1 MAILNNNG
9 LSRFVSN
16 LDKISAYYKTEVY
29 PKTEIDTKSE
39 VDEKFDSC
47 YLAGKELTDT
57 ITSYTYKISP
67 KVWTKLANIPSNATI
82 IDVAYSLGVYL
93 ISCYIVD
100 ESENKT
106 YYLYYSYDGFS
117 WETFYNSTVEGSYK
131 LLGIDIDDTYYCA
144 VFLCLTTPSDYLIID
159 IGIHDFLYVSYSE
172 YSFYGFVVNN
182 ISTLLYVKSLNKVYL
197 NFNGKIAIGEV
208 TDGIFIDFYLA
219 EPNISVYNLQYD
231 EEASSFY
238 ATSEYSRIYKSSTTL
253 SWTLFV
259 DIDSTIDNTQG
270 SIMRIDN
277 YSHVMA
283 IFIWYG
289 GRGVN
294 KPATLYM
301 NQGSDSTNFVLCD
314 NYLSSESINNLN
326 SHPIDLVFYMNK
338 IIYGQAI
345 NSYLEFVRTDFRAKY
360 YGNDNWINIAI
371 PDLASST
378 IDPYIKVANG
388 LFVTSTGYY
397 SMTNVT
403 SFNDITLKL

>member
-1 MAILNNNG
+1 MAILDNNG
-9 LSRFVSN
+9 LERFVSN
-16 LDKISAYYKTEVY
+16 LDKVSAYYKTEVY
-29 PKTEIDTKSE
+29 PKTKIDTKSK

-47 YLAGKELTDT
+47 YLTGKELTDT
-57 ITSYTYKISP
+57 ITSYTYKIAP

-82 IDVAYSLGVYL
+82 IDIAYSLGVYL

-100 ESENKT
+100 ESKNKT

-117 WETFYNSTVEGSYK
+117 WETFYDSTVEGSYK
-131 LLGIDIDDTYYCA
+131 LLGIDIDDTYNCA

-159 IGIHDFLYVSYSE
+159 IGIHDFLYASYSE

-208 TDGIFIDFYLA
+208 IDGIFIDFYLA

-253 SWTLFV
+253 SWNLFV
-259 DIDSTIDNTQG
+259 DLATTVDVNYAVDN
-270 SIMRIDN
+270 IMRIDN

-283 IFIWYG
+283 IIIEYG

-301 NQGSDSTNFVLCD
+301 NQGSDSTDFVLND
-314 NYLSSESINNLN
+314 NYLPAESITDVN
-326 SHPIDLVFYMNK
+326 SLPYELVFYMNK
-338 IIYGQAI
+338 IIYVHTI
-345 NSYLEFVRTDFRAKY
+345 YSYLTYVRTDTRAKY
-360 YGNDNWINIAI
+360 YGNDNWINITLPNSADRI
-371 PDLASST
+371 PN
-378 IDPYIKVANG
+378 IKVANG
-388 LFVTSTGYY
+388 LFVTSNGYY